1 MDEELQIVDVWSDN
15 LEDAFERIRDV
26 LEQYPYVS
34 IDTEFPGIVAKPTS
48 YQDDYNYQT
57 VKCNVDLLKL
67 IQLGLTFA
75 DADGKTPNGVSTW
88 QFNFKFDLQRDMYA
102 YDSIELLKQSGIDFD
117 KHQRKGIDVAHFG
130 ELIIASGLVMNE
142 DVVWVSFHGSYDFAY
157 VLKLLTCSS
166 LPTNQSDFFE
176 LLHDF
181 FPSLYDI
188 KFLLDERSIK
198 LSGRSS
204 LQRISEH
211 LDIKRIGPQH
221 QAGSDSLVTCRTFFK
236 LMQRYF
242 ENKLDDEKYQGVIY
256 GLGKTTA
263 QLHGDGKSDGLYNTP
278 TYPMTVPYANGSA
291 GVKWGS
297 DLQHHVQTTLNPGIV
312 NANLHPTSGAVIL
325 NSSVA
330 SPLGGDVPSPMG
342 GGVLPGS
349 TAIVNSG
356 ALGSMNGINFYDA
369 PHFSNQ

>member
-1 MDEELQIVDVWSDN
+1 MDEELKIVDVWSDN

-26 LEQYPYVS
+26 LEHYPYVS

-48 YQDDYNYQT
+48 YQEDYNYQT
-57 VKCNVDLLKL
+57 VKCNVDLLKI

-75 DADGKTPNGVSTW
+75 DADGQTPSGVSTW

-102 YDSIELLKQSGIDFD
+102 YDSIELLKESGIDFE
-117 KHQRKGIDVAHFG
+117 KHLRKGIDVAHFG

-157 VLKLLTCSS
+157 VLKLLTCTS
-166 LPTNQSDFFE
+166 LPANQSEFFD

-211 LDIKRIGPQH
+211 LDVKRIGPQH

-242 ENKLDDEKYQGVIY
+242 ENELDDEKYQGVIY
-256 GLGKTTA
+256 GLGKASA
-263 QLHGDGKSDGLYNTP
+263 QLHGDCKSDGLYNTP
-278 TYPMTVPYANGSA
+278 TYAMALPYANGPNSM
-291 GVKWGS
+291 KWGS
-297 DLQHHVQTTLNPGIV
+297 DMQAHHVQTTLNPGIV
-312 NANLHPTSGAVIL
+312 NANLHGSSGAVIL
-325 NSSVA
+325 NSSVSSPHGEVT
-330 SPLGGDVPSPMG
+330 SPLGSN
-342 GGVLPGS
+342 VLPGS
-349 TAIVNSG
+349 AAMVNNG
-356 ALGSMNGINFYDA
+356 AMSNMTGLSFYDT
-369 PHFSNQ
+369 PQFTNQ

>member
-1 MDEELQIVDVWSDN
+1 MDEELKIVDVWSDN

-26 LEQYPYVS
+26 LERYPYVS
-34 IDTEFPGIVAKPTS
+34 IDTEFPGIVAKPTT
-48 YQDDYNYQT
+48 YQEDYNYQT

-75 DADGKTPNGVSTW
+75 DADGQTPSGVSTW

-102 YDSIELLKQSGIDFD
+102 YDSIELLKQSGIDFE

-157 VLKLLTCSS
+157 VLKLLTCTT
-166 LPTNQSDFFE
+166 LPTNQSDFFD

-188 KFLLDERSIK
+188 KYLLDERSIK
-198 LSGRSS
+198 LTSRSS
-204 LQRISEH
+204 LQRIAEH
-211 LDIKRIGPQH
+211 LDVKRIGPQH

-242 ENKLDDEKYQGVIY
+242 ENKLDDEKYQGIIY
-256 GLGKTTA
+256 GLGKTSA
-263 QLHGDGKSDGLYNTP
+263 RLYADGKSDGLYSTP
-278 TYPMTVPYANGSA
+278 SYPIGAPYANGA
-291 GVKWGS
+291 ANVKWGP
-297 DLQHHVQTTLNPGIV
+297 DMQQHHVQTTLNPGIV
-312 NANLHPTSGAVIL
+312 NAKLHTTTSGAVIL
-325 NSSVA
+325 NSSG
-330 SPLGGDVPSPMG
+330 SNTLGDVGSPMG
-342 GGVLPGS
+342 TTVLPS
-349 TAIVNSG
+349 NVTLVNS
-356 ALGSMNGINFYDA
+356 AAINNMNEISFYDA
-369 PHFSNQ
+369 PHYNQ

>member
-1 MDEELQIVDVWSDN
+1 MDAELQIVDVWSDN
-15 LEDAFERIRDV
+15 LEDAFEQIRDV
-26 LEQYPYVS
+26 LERFPYVS

-75 DADGKTPNGVSTW
+75 NADGQTPSGVSTW
-88 QFNFKFDLQRDMYA
+88 QFNFRFDLHRDMYA
-102 YDSIELLKQSGIDFD
+102 YDSIELLKQSGIDFE
-117 KHQRKGIDVAHFG
+117 KHQRNGIDVAHFG
-130 ELIIASGLVMNE
+130 ELIMSSGLVMNE

-157 VLKLLTCSS
+157 VLKLLTCTS
-166 LPTNQSDFFE
+166 LPAKQSDFFD

-211 LDIKRIGPQH
+211 LDVERVGPQH

-256 GLGKTTA
+256 GLGKTSA
-263 QLHGDGKSDGLYNTP
+263 HIHGDSKTDSLYQTP
-278 TYPMTVPYANGSA
+278 TYPLAMPYASTQG
-291 GVKWGS
+291 GVKWGT
-297 DLQHHVQTTLNPGIV
+297 DLQNHHVQTTLNPGIV
-312 NANLHPTSGAVIL
+312 NANLHATAGAALLINPSVSSPL
-325 NSSVA
+325 ESSVLA
-330 SPLGGDVPSPMG
+330 NN
-342 GGVLPGS
+342 PG
-349 TAIVNSG
+349 IVNSTTMNS
-356 ALGSMNGINFYDA
+356 LNGISFYDA
-369 PHFSNQ
+369 SHFSKP

>member
-1 MDEELQIVDVWSDN
+1 MDAERQIVDVWSDN
-15 LEDAFERIRDV
+15 LDDAFEQIRDV
-26 LEQYPYVS
+26 LELFPYVS

-75 DADGKTPNGVSTW
+75 NADGQTPSGVSTW
-88 QFNFKFDLQRDMYA
+88 QFNFKFDLHRDMYA
-102 YDSIELLKQSGIDFD
+102 YDSIELLKQSGIDFE
-117 KHQRKGIDVAHFG
+117 KHQRNGIHVAHFG
-130 ELIIASGLVMNE
+130 ELIMSSGLVMNE

-157 VLKLLTCSS
+157 VLKLLTCTS
-166 LPTNQSDFFE
+166 LPSKQSEFFE

-204 LQRISEH
+204 LQKISEH
-211 LDIKRIGPQH
+211 LDVKRVGPQH

-256 GLGKTTA
+256 GLGKASASA
-263 QLHGDGKSDGLYNTP
+263 QIHGDSKNDSLYHTP
-278 TYPMTVPYANGSA
+278 TYPLAMPFNATQG
-291 GVKWGS
+291 GVKWGA
-297 DLQHHVQTTLNPGIV
+297 DVPNHHVQATLNPVIV
-312 NANLHPTSGAVIL
+312 NANLHTTGGTTIL
-325 NSSVA
+325 INPNVS
-330 SPLGGDVPSPMG
+330 SPLENA
-342 GGVLPGS
+342 VLANNQ
-349 TAIVNSG
+349 TIVNSN
-356 ALGSMNGINFYDA
+356 AMNNMNGITFYDA
-369 PHFSNQ
+369 SHFNKP